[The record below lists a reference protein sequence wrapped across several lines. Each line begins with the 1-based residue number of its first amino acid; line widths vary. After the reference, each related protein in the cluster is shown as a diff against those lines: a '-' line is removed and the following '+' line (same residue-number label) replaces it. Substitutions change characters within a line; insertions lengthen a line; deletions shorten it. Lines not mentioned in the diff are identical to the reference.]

1 MKKIKWIIIPLI
13 IALLISSRYLFF
25 NIHESDTK
33 DAYETLTIWGY
44 DNYIPDAFHAYQI
57 KHPDLRLNYIK
68 VEKSEYYNKLK
79 LAIALNE
86 PLPDICILDDGS
98 VSSID
103 GGDIFLDL
111 EEEPYGLERNTII
124 EYRLAQFE
132 NAQGHLWAV
141 PATLSASGVVYNR
154 NIANDMLGSDDPYQV
169 SVVFSSWADVISK
182 GQSYCFQHPDKYI
195 FASLQEPAII
205 MFSQS
210 KQAYIQNNKLLE
222 PYRFANYFKILY
234 SLKTHHLASNEQFD
248 SPGWYE
254 SLSKDTVMFYPCS
267 LSMISQKVFDRGT
280 SFGFTRSPSGSFSW
294 GGTVWAIPKKS
305 EHIKA
310 AWDFLETML
319 LSESGALF
327 AKNYENGNYISYLPA
342 YDLKDYQTLKVKEFE
357 NQNIGEIY
365 FDYIYP
371 QIETLP
377 YSQYQSILYDVYLE
391 VVLAMM
397 MDDSLD
403 AEASYDLL
411 IARLMEALP
420 QLDLSEVNDE

>member
-141 PATLSASGVVYNR
+141 PATLSASDVVYNR

-195 FASLQEPAII
+195 FASLQGLPLSCFHNPSRHI
-205 MFSQS
+205 
-210 KQAYIQNNKLLE
+210 
-222 PYRFANYFKILY
+222 FKITNCWNHIVLQTI
-234 SLKTHHLASNEQFD
+234 LK
-248 SPGWYE
+248 YYI
-254 SLSKDTVMFYPCS
+254 LSKR
-267 LSMISQKVFDRGT
+267 I
-280 SFGFTRSPSGSFSW
+280 
-294 GGTVWAIPKKS
+294 I
-305 EHIKA
+305 
-310 AWDFLETML
+310 
-319 LSESGALF
+319 
-327 AKNYENGNYISYLPA
+327 
-342 YDLKDYQTLKVKEFE
+342 
-357 NQNIGEIY
+357 
-365 FDYIYP
+365 
-371 QIETLP
+371 
-377 YSQYQSILYDVYLE
+377 
-391 VVLAMM
+391 
-397 MDDSLD
+397 
-403 AEASYDLL
+403 
-411 IARLMEALP
+411 
-420 QLDLSEVNDE
+420 